1 MTFKPYN
8 GQRIPKN
15 KKKTTSIVEETTF
28 YHLDP
33 TLESYLLPSWIS
45 VSESGSFP
53 TMIEIDIPEEFLHR
67 HYGYSMCNVT
77 F

>member
-15 KKKTTSIVEETTF
+15 KKKTTF

-33 TLESYLLPSWIS
+33 ALESYLVSSWVS

-53 TMIEIDIPEEFLHR
+53 TMMEIDIPESRSFIQLI
-67 HYGYSMCNVT
+67 VKI
-77 F
+77 